1 MTLLHDPAPPQATV
15 TVEGIDIGGALQRR
29 VDPRFAPPPTPGFLE
44 RWMVI
49 ATVFVLI
56 HGLPVDWFQTR
67 AGFKAQDGNL
77 KMVVAQLALMMLGIL
92 RVAGYLDWLIRAIKL
107 DGLIFAFAG
116 LAVASTLWSPDPFE
130 TAKQSFVLAVVTLY
144 AAYLVLRFT
153 LREIIVLLARMFVI
167 SGLINLAFVFAVP
180 QFAID
185 GDLWDGVFF
194 QKNAL
199 GFTALLAVPILL
211 AAGREAGQFR
221 FIYYL
226 SVPVQFVLLFG
237 SQSKTMLVAT
247 IASVALLFLY
257 RMFRGRRTLR
267 GAVLLGVLVASLF
280 TVGFATANLG
290 LLTDFLDKDVT
301 LTGRIPLWQDLLPL
315 VSARPFLGY
324 GYEAAFAGFFSP
336 VHDIWVT
343 IGWRPT
349 HAHNAIMQVWM
360 ELGLVGVAVFL
371 VLFVRGMTRALNMLT
386 VVPGAVGLWPLVY
399 ISAAL
404 LTGIT
409 ESGIVHSLVGW
420 MLFAVAAMSASYHTS
435 ESVPV

>member
-1 MTLLHDPAPPQATV
+1 MTLLQDPGLARATV
-15 TVEGIDIGGALQRR
+15 TIEGTDVRGPLQRHT
-29 VDPRFAPPPTPGFLE
+29 DPRFTPPEAPGFIE
-44 RWMVI
+44 RWLVI
-49 ATVFVLI
+49 ATVFVLV
-56 HGLPVDWFQTR
+56 HGLPVDWFRTR

-77 KMVVAQLALMMLGIL
+77 KMVIAQLALMLLGIL

-116 LAVASTLWSPDPFE
+116 LAMASTVWSPDAFE
-130 TAKQSFVLAVVTLY
+130 TAKQSFVFAVVTLY
-144 AAYLVLRFT
+144 AVYLVLRFT
-153 LREIIVLLARMFVI
+153 LREILILLARMFAA
-167 SGLINLAFVFAVP
+167 SGIINLAFVLALP
-180 QFAID
+180 QFAQDD
-185 GDLWDGVFF
+185 GFWDGVFF

-199 GFTALLAVPILL
+199 GFTALLAVPMLL
-211 AAGREAGQFR
+211 VAGREGGQFR
-221 FIYYL
+221 ALYYL
-226 SVPVQFVLLFG
+226 SVPVQFILLIG

-247 IASVALLFLY
+247 IASVGLLFLY

-315 VSARPFLGY
+315 VSDRPLLGY
-324 GYEAAFAGFFSP
+324 GYEAAFAGFYSP

-343 IGWRPT
+343 IGWQPT

-360 ELGLVGVAVFL
+360 ELGLVGVAI
-371 VLFVRGMTRALNMLT
+371 FVIGFFRAMARALNMLT

-404 LTGIT
+404 LTSIT
-409 ESGIVHSLVGW
+409 ESGIVHSKVGW
-420 MLFAVAAMSASYHTS
+420 MLFAVAALSASYHTS

>member
-1 MTLLHDPAPPQATV
+1 MTLLHDPGPVQATV
-15 TVEGIDIGGALQRR
+15 TVEGLDIAGALQRR
-29 VDPRFAPPPTPGFLE
+29 TDPRFTPPPAPGFVE
-44 RWMVI
+44 RWMVMV
-49 ATVFVLI
+49 TVFVLI

-67 AGFKAQDGNL
+67 EGFKAQDGNL
-77 KMVVAQLALMMLGIL
+77 KMVVAQLVLMLLGIV
-92 RVAGYLDWLIRAIKL
+92 RVAGYLDWLIRAVKL
-107 DGLIFAFAG
+107 DGLAFAFAG
-116 LAVASTLWSPDPFE
+116 LALASTIWSPDAFE
-130 TAKQSFVLAVVTLY
+130 TAKQSFVFVVVTLY

-153 LREIIVLLARMFVI
+153 LREILVMLARMFVA
-167 SGLINLAFVFAVP
+167 SGLINLAFVLAVP
-180 QFAID
+180 QFAVD
-185 GDLWDGVFF
+185 SGLWDGVFF

-211 AAGREAGQFR
+211 VAGREGGQFR
-221 FIYYL
+221 FFYYL
-226 SVPVQFVLLFG
+226 SVPVQFALLFG

-247 IASVALLFLY
+247 IASVALLILY

-267 GAVLLGVLVASLF
+267 GAVLLGVLIASLF

-301 LTGRIPLWQDLLPL
+301 LTGRVPLWLDLMPL
-315 VSARPFLGY
+315 VSARPLLGY
-324 GYEAAFAGFFSP
+324 GYEAAFAGFYSP

-343 IGWRPT
+343 IGWQPT

-360 ELGLVGVAVFL
+360 ELGLVGVAI
-371 VLFVRGMTRALNMLT
+371 FVIGFFRAMARALNMLT
-386 VVPGAVGLWPLVY
+386 VVPGAIGLWPLVY

-420 MLFAVAAMSASYHTS
+420 MLFVVAALAASYHTS